1 MIASHVKIAQIPNP
15 IFKTDQQFLGIPVQ
29 WSTHPSNCMSR
40 RTILC
45 INPFYPEYDS
55 SRSYPFYPEYDSGR
69 SLHLARLPRTLTF
82 WNPIGW
88 LTPNDVSISG
98 SLGNPYFSTNQCRS
112 LGICRPKSA
121 PPSQSEIKDGVES
134 QRSVSV
140 SVSVCLLAKC
150 PGDTSRQCAWWV
162 IWISC

>member
-1 MIASHVKIAQIPNP
+1 MFSGPLAQ
-15 IFKTDQQFLGIPVQ
+15 
-29 WSTHPSNCMSR
+29 M
-40 RTILC
+40 TINQTKYSLITNTPC
-45 INPFYPEYDS
+45 SIKNRHAHGYFTNKSLNPFYPEYDS

-98 SLGNPYFSTNQCRS
+98 SLGNPYFSTNQCHS
-112 LGICRPKSA
+112 LGICRTNRA

-134 QRSVSV
+134 QRSLNVDV
-140 SVSVCLLAKC
+140 FRRITPLIYFILLMTRRQ
-150 PGDTSRQCAWWV
+150 TSG
-162 IWISC
+162 

>member
-1 MIASHVKIAQIPNP
+1 MLDNLSQTFQQIYIRMTSVNLALLFKFYMLMSSSNP
-15 IFKTDQQFLGIPVQ
+15 FYPEYD
-29 WSTHPSNCMSR
+29 SSR
-40 RTILC
+40 SY
-45 INPFYPEYDS
+45 PFYPEYDS

-69 SLHLARLPRTLTF
+69 TLHLARLPRTLTF

-98 SLGNPYFSTNQCRS
+98 SLGNPYFSTNHCRS

-134 QRSVSV
+134 QRSLNVDV
-140 SVSVCLLAKC
+140 FRRITPLIYFILLM
-150 PGDTSRQCAWWV
+150 TRRQTRG
-162 IWISC
+162 

>member
-1 MIASHVKIAQIPNP
+1 MCVVRLILILGHSSEYCHFDFLTFQ
-15 IFKTDQQFLGIPVQ
+15 TDIDCF
-29 WSTHPSNCMSR
+29 
-40 RTILC
+40 
-45 INPFYPEYDS
+45 NPFYPEYDS

-82 WNPIGW
+82 WSPIGW

-134 QRSVSV
+134 QRSLNVDV
-140 SVSVCLLAKC
+140 FRRITPLIYFILLMTRRQ
-150 PGDTSRQCAWWV
+150 TSG
-162 IWISC
+162 

>member
-1 MIASHVKIAQIPNP
+1 MLLTLVCAVDTCTCCCRRFAELECLAESHQHLSKESLAGNKPANAVLHKGSVSCLHHICSLALSSQNLFSQIS
-15 IFKTDQQFLGIPVQ
+15 LV
-29 WSTHPSNCMSR
+29 
-40 RTILC
+40 
-45 INPFYPEYDS
+45 NPFYPEYDS

-98 SLGNPYFSTNQCRS
+98 SLGNPYFSTNHCRS

-121 PPSQSEIKDGVES
+121 PPSQSVIKDGVES
-134 QRSVSV
+134 
-140 SVSVCLLAKC
+140 
-150 PGDTSRQCAWWV
+150 
-162 IWISC
+162 

>member
-1 MIASHVKIAQIPNP
+1 MYTSSFINMCINTNHIY
-15 IFKTDQQFLGIPVQ
+15 
-29 WSTHPSNCMSR
+29 
-40 RTILC
+40 

-69 SLHLARLPRTLTF
+69 SLHLARFPRTLTF

-98 SLGNPYFSTNQCRS
+98 SLGNPYFSTNHCRS

-134 QRSVSV
+134 QRSLNVDV
-140 SVSVCLLAKC
+140 FRRITPLIYFILLM
-150 PGDTSRQCAWWV
+150 TRRQTRG
-162 IWISC
+162 